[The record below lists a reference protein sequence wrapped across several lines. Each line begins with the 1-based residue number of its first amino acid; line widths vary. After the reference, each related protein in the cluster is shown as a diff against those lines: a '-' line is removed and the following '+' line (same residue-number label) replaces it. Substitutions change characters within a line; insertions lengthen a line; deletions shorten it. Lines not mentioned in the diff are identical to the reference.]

1 MSPSPSAFA
10 SVPSTTSSQADPCV
24 FRSALNQLKVDDKAR
39 EAKKSTEFSTFLSL
53 RASHLV
59 ADDSQR
65 GCIPSLLKR
74 EEITRRPNS
83 SRLGSP
89 RWLRRSSKAPR
100 SRRSYP
106 SHPLPILPS
115 HPSLASIPSSVLY
128 LGVTSTYVAFLSS
141 AQSKRELP
149 TALLHPPRVSITP
162 VSSHSLPSPSR
173 LRPSPP
179 PSSPSHTHAHP
190 PSPSPSLSR
199 APPPS
204 A

>member
-1 MSPSPSAFA
+1 MGEIAQGKQLLLRLQKVRYPFACEERKSADFFHRRRRSPMSPSPSAFA

-149 TALLHPPRVSITP
+149 TALLHPPRDRKSV
-162 VSSHSLPSPSR
+162 V
-173 LRPSPP
+173 
-179 PSSPSHTHAHP
+179 
-190 PSPSPSLSR
+190 
-199 APPPS
+199 
-204 A
+204 